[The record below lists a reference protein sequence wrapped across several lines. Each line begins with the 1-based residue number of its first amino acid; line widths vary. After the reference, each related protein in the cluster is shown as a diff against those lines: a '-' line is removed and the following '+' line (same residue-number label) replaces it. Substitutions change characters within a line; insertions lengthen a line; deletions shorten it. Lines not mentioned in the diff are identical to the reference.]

1 MSDEPNQTKPP
12 QPEKKPVE
20 PPPAAPPVLPP
31 AMKMPPVLPQ
41 RKLRMVDRS
50 TQRWVFTMLRG
61 IVAFSVVGLAGLALW
76 TPSFFWRGW
85 DWPEV
90 WKIILLVS
98 CGLFAIMS
106 LLVMIGGAFDVRK
119 LFRRL
124 REQEASGEADTYD

>member
-1 MSDEPNQTKPP
+1 MSDEPSQTNPP
-12 QPEKKPVE
+12 QPEKKSVE
-20 PPPAAPPVLPP
+20 PAPASPPVLPP

-76 TPSFFWRGW
+76 IPSFFWRW

-124 REQEASGEADTYD
+124 REQEASGEPDTYD

>member
-76 TPSFFWRGW
+76 IPSFFWRGW

>member
-1 MSDEPNQTKPP
+1 MSDEPNQTNPP
-12 QPEKKPVE
+12 QPEKKSVE
-20 PPPAAPPVLPP
+20 PAPAAPPVLPP

-41 RKLRMVDRS
+41 RKLRTVDRS

-76 TPSFFWRGW
+76 APSFFWRGW
-85 DWPEV
+85 DWQEV

-106 LLVMIGGAFDVRK
+106 ILVIIGGAFDVRK
-119 LFRRL
+119 LLRRL
-124 REQEASGEADTYD
+124 REREASGEPDASD

>member
-1 MSDEPNQTKPP
+1 MSDEPNETNPP

-31 AMKMPPVLPQ
+31 GMKMPPVLPQ
-41 RKLRMVDRS
+41 RKPRTVDRS
-50 TQRWVFTMLRG
+50 TPRWVFTMLRC

-76 TPSFFWRGW
+76 APSLFWRGW

-106 LLVMIGGAFDVRK
+106 LLVIIGGAFDVRK

-124 REQEASGEADTYD
+124 REQEASGEPDASD